1 MNNNNK
7 VQQRLIEEE
16 MKEAYI
22 DYAMSVIVS
31 RALPN
36 VCDGLKP
43 VHRRILYAMKD
54 MGMLH
59 NKPFKKCARIV
70 GEVLGKYHP
79 HGDTAVY
86 DALVRMAQDFSLR
99 YPLING
105 HGNFGSVDGDRAAAM
120 RYTEARLQKMASDLL
135 EDLDKNTV
143 EYVDNFDAS
152 LKEPVVLPSKLP
164 NLLIN
169 GSSGI
174 AVGMATNI
182 PPHNVSE
189 ALDACIAFVDNQD
202 ISIDELMK
210 YVKGPDFPTGGIILG
225 SNGIIKA
232 YKTGRGSIRIR
243 SVVDIEDNKLIISEI
258 PYQVNKTTLIEGIVN
273 LVKEKRVEGISDI
286 RDESDRDGM
295 RVVIILKKNVNPEL
309 ILNQLYRLSQLEVS
323 YGMNMLALVNN
334 QPKTLSLFDMV
345 KHFVFHRKEIVVR
358 RTKFDLDK
366 AEKRAHILE
375 GLKIALE
382 NIDEV
387 VKTIKSSK
395 DVEGARRLLISKF
408 SLSEKQSQAILDMR
422 LHRLTSLETN
432 KLKNEYNDLIKLIKN
447 LKEILQD
454 ENKVFKIIKDEFL
467 EMKKKYGDDRKTEL
481 LDVEEEIEDED
492 LIKKENVVVTVT
504 HDGYVN
510 RLPVE
515 TYRSQ
520 GRGGK
525 GIRATGTKEEDFVE
539 HIFTTSTHDYL
550 LFFSNLG
557 RVYWSKAYSIPSGSR
572 YAKGMNL
579 INLLR
584 LREDERIKTIIPVSS
599 FEEGFLNIITKKG
612 LIKKTALKAYS
623 KPRKGGIVA
632 VNLKQGDNLVEVILT
647 KDGEELVVATA
658 NGRAIR
664 FKDELI
670 RPVGRN
676 SQGVRAIKLR
686 KDKVIG
692 VAIAKNS
699 LLSVTENGYGKRT
712 DIKEYS
718 VIGRGGLGV
727 INIKT
732 SDRNGKVIGIKSV
745 KSEDDLML
753 VTKKGT
759 LIRVSAKNISKIGR
773 NTQGVR
779 IMKLKEG
786 DKVISVARVFYLFFY
801 T

>member
-1 MNNNNK
+1 MIVNNNNK

-86 DALVRMAQDFSLR
+86 DSLVRMAQTFSLR

-105 HGNFGSVDGDRAAAM
+105 HGNFGSIDGDNAAAM
-120 RYTEARLQKMASDLL
+120 RYTEARLQKIASEML
-135 EDLDKNTV
+135 EDIDKETV
-143 EYVDNFDAS
+143 DFADNFDAS

-182 PPHNVSE
+182 PPHNISE
-189 ALDACIAFVDNQD
+189 VLEACVAFVENQE
-202 ISIDELMK
+202 ISVEELMK

-225 SNGIIKA
+225 RQGFTQA
-232 YKTGRGSIRIR
+232 YLKGRGSVKVR
-243 SVVDIEDNKLIISEI
+243 SKVDIEDNKLIVSEI

-273 LVKEKRVEGISDI
+273 LVKTKRVEGISDI

-295 RVVIILKKNVNPEL
+295 RVVIILKKGVNAEL
-309 ILNQLYRLSQLEVS
+309 ILNQLYKNSQLQTS
-323 YGMNMLALVNN
+323 FGMNMLSLVDN
-334 QPKTLSLFDMV
+334 QPRTLSLVEMIKYFIL
-345 KHFVFHRKEIVVR
+345 HRKDVVVK

-387 VKTIKSSK
+387 VKAIKGSK
-395 DVEGARRLLISKF
+395 DVERARKELISKF
-408 SLSEKQSQAILDMR
+408 SLSLEQSQAILDMR

-432 KLKNEYNDLIKLIKN
+432 KLKDEYNGLIKLIKKLREILADEGKVFDIIKEE
-447 LKEILQD
+447 LKEL
-454 ENKVFKIIKDEFL
+454 
-467 EMKKKYGDDRKTEL
+467 KKKYGDARRTEVM
-481 LDVEEEIEDED
+481 DVDEVIEDED

-510 RLPVE
+510 RLPTE
-515 TYRSQ
+515 TYKQQ
-520 GRGGK
+520 GRGGR
-525 GIRATGTKEEDFVE
+525 GIKATGTKEEDFVE
-539 HIFTTSTHDYL
+539 NVFTTSTHDYL

-557 RVYWSKAYSIPSGSR
+557 RVYWNKAYSIPSGSR

-584 LREDERIKTIIPVSS
+584 LRDKERIKTIIPISS
-599 FEEGFLNIITKKG
+599 FDLGYLNIITKKG

-632 VNLKQGDNLVEVILT
+632 VNLKQGDSLVDVILT

-664 FKDELI
+664 FKDSVI
-670 RPVGRN
+670 RAVGR
-676 SQGVRAIKLR
+676 SSMGVRAIKLR
-686 KDKVIG
+686 ADKVIG
-692 VAIAKNS
+692 VDIARDS
-699 LLSVTENGYGKRT
+699 LLTVTENGYGKRT
-712 DIKEYS
+712 AIKEYN
-718 VIGRGGLGV
+718 VINRGGLGV

-745 KSEDDLML
+745 KSEDDLMM
-753 VTKKGT
+753 VTKKGV
-759 LIRVSAKNISKIGR
+759 LIRFSAKNISKIGR

-779 IMKLKEG
+779 LMKLDSG
-786 DKVISVARVFYLFFY
+786 DKVISVARVF
-801 T
+801 

>member
-1 MNNNNK
+1 M
-7 VQQRLIEEE
+7 
-16 MKEAYI
+16 
-22 DYAMSVIVS
+22 
-31 RALPN
+31 
-36 VCDGLKP
+36 
-43 VHRRILYAMKD
+43 
-54 MGMLH
+54 
-59 NKPFKKCARIV
+59 
-70 GEVLGKYHP
+70 
-79 HGDTAVY
+79 
-86 DALVRMAQDFSLR
+86 
-99 YPLING
+99 ING

-189 ALDACIAFVDNQD
+189 ALDACVAFVDNQE
-202 ISIDELMK
+202 ISIEELMNH
-210 YVKGPDFPTGGIILG
+210 VKGPDFPTGGIILG
-225 SNGIIKA
+225 RNGIIKA

-243 SVVDIEDNKLIISEI
+243 SVVNIEENKLIISEI
-258 PYQVNKTTLIEGIVN
+258 PYQVNKTNLIEGIVN
-273 LVKEKRVEGISDI
+273 LVKEKRIEGIRDI

-295 RVVIILKKNVNPEL
+295 RVVIILKNNVNPEL

-323 YGMNMLALVNN
+323 YGMNMLALVNS

-345 KHFVFHRKEIVVR
+345 KYFVFHRKDVVIR

-395 DVEGARRLLISKF
+395 NAEGARRLLIGKF
-408 SLSEKQSQAILDMR
+408 SLSEKQSQAILEMR

-432 KLKNEYNDLIKLIKN
+432 KLKEEYSGLVELIKR
-447 LKEILQD
+447 LKEILMD
-454 ENKVFKIIKDEFL
+454 ENKIFKIIKEEFL
-467 EMKKKYGDDRKTEL
+467 EMKKKYGDERRTEL
-481 LDVEEEIEDED
+481 LDIEEEIEDED

-515 TYRSQ
+515 TYRQQ

-525 GIRATGTKEEDFVE
+525 GMRATGTKEEDFVE

-579 INLLR
+579 VNLLR
-584 LREDERIKTIIPVSS
+584 LSKDERIRTVIPVSS
-599 FEEGFLNIITKKG
+599 FEMGYLNIITKKG
-612 LIKKTALKAYS
+612 LIKKTALKEYGR
-623 KPRKGGIVA
+623 PRKGGIVA
-632 VNLKQGDNLVEVILT
+632 VNLKQGDKLVDVILT

-658 NGRAIR
+658 SGRAIR
-664 FKDELI
+664 FKDEVI
-670 RPVGRN
+670 RAVGR
-676 SQGVRAIKLR
+676 SAMGVRAIKLR
-686 KDKVIG
+686 SDNVIG
-692 VAIAKNS
+692 VDIARDS
-699 LLSVTENGYGKRT
+699 LLTITENGYGKRT
-712 DIKEYS
+712 DIKSYN
-718 VIGRGGLGV
+718 VINRGGLGV

-732 SDRNGKVIGIKSV
+732 SERNGKVIGIKSV

-779 IMKLKEG
+779 IMKLSSG
-786 DKVISVARVFYLFFY
+786 DKVISVARVF
-801 T
+801 

>member
-1 MNNNNK
+1 MTDK

-54 MGMLH
+54 MGMFH

-79 HGDTAVY
+79 HGDVAVY
-86 DALVRMAQDFSLR
+86 DSLVRMAQEFSLR

-105 HGNFGSVDGDRAAAM
+105 HGNFGSIDGDRAAAM
-120 RYTEARLQKMASDLL
+120 RYTEARLQRLASEML
-135 EDLDKNTV
+135 EDIDKDTV
-143 EYVDNFDAS
+143 DFVDNFDAS
-152 LKEPVVLPSKLP
+152 LKEPTVLPSKLP

-169 GSSGI
+169 GSTGI

-182 PPHNVSE
+182 PPHNLSE
-189 ALDACIAFVDNQD
+189 VLDACIAFVDNQEV
-202 ISIDELMK
+202 SVQELMK

-225 SNGIIKA
+225 KQGIMQAHTKG
-232 YKTGRGSIRIR
+232 KGSVKVR
-243 SVVDIEDNKLIISEI
+243 SKVDIEDNKLIITEI

-273 LVKEKRVEGISDI
+273 LVKTKRVEGISDI

-295 RVVIILKKNVNPEL
+295 RVVIILKKGVNAEL
-309 ILNQLYRLSQLEVS
+309 ILNQLYKNSQLQTS
-323 YGMNMLALVNN
+323 FGMNMIALVNN
-334 QPKTLSLFDMV
+334 QPKTLNLLEMI
-345 KHFVFHRKEIVVR
+345 KYFVLHRKDIVIK
-358 RTKFDLDK
+358 RTKFDLKK

-387 VKTIKSSK
+387 VRIIKSSK
-395 DVEGARRLLISKF
+395 DVENARRLLIAKF
-408 SLSEKQSQAILDMR
+408 SLSLEQSQAILDMR
-422 LHRLTSLETN
+422 LHRLTSLETK
-432 KLKNEYNDLIKLIKN
+432 KLNDELKELVKLIKE
-447 LKEILQD
+447 LREILGD
-454 ENKVFKIIKDEFL
+454 ERKVYSIIKEEFKEL
-467 EMKKKYGDDRKTEL
+467 KKKYGDERRTEL

-510 RLPVE
+510 RLPVK
-515 TYRSQ
+515 TYRQQ
-520 GRGGK
+520 GRGGT
-525 GIRATGTKEEDFVE
+525 GIKATGTKEEDFVE
-539 HIFTTSTHDYL
+539 NIFTTSTHDYL

-557 RVYWSKAYSIPSGSR
+557 RVYWNKAYAIPSSSR

-584 LREDERIKTIIPVSS
+584 LREGERIRTIIPVSS
-599 FEEGFLNIITKKG
+599 FEEGYLNIITKKG
-612 LIKKTALKAYS
+612 LIKKTALKEYGR
-623 KPRKGGIVA
+623 PRKGGIVA

-658 NGRAIR
+658 SGRAIR
-664 FKDELI
+664 FKDSLI

-676 SQGVRAIKLR
+676 SMGVRAIKLR

-692 VAIAKNS
+692 VDIARDS
-699 LLSVTENGYGKRT
+699 LLTITENGFGKRT
-712 DIKEYS
+712 NIKEYS
-718 VIGRGGLGV
+718 TIGRGGLGV

-732 SDRNGKVIGIKSV
+732 SERNGKVIGVKSV

-786 DKVISVARVFYLFFY
+786 DKVISVARVF
-801 T
+801 

>member
-1 MNNNNK
+1 MVENNK
-7 VQQRLIEEE
+7 VQHRLIEEE

-143 EYVDNFDAS
+143 EFIDNFDAS
-152 LKEPVVLPSKLP
+152 LKEPTVLPSKLP

-174 AVGMATNI
+174 AVGMATNM

-189 ALDACIAFVDNQD
+189 ALDACIAFVDNQE
-202 ISIDELMK
+202 ISVDELMK

-225 SNGIIKA
+225 SNGFIKA

-243 SVVDIEDNKLIISEI
+243 SVVDIEDNKLVISEI

-295 RVVIILKKNVNPEL
+295 RVVIILKRNVNPEL

-345 KHFVFHRKEIVVR
+345 KHFVFHRKEVVIR
-358 RTKFDLDK
+358 RTQFDLEK

-387 VKTIKSSK
+387 VRIVKSSK
-395 DVEGARRLLISKF
+395 DVEGARRLLMSKF

-432 KLKNEYNDLIKLIKN
+432 KLKDEYNELVKLVKK
-447 LKEILQD
+447 LREILAD
-454 ENKVFKIIKDEFL
+454 ENKVFTIIKDEFL
-467 EMKKKYGDDRKTEL
+467 EMKKKYGDDRRTEL

-510 RLPVE
+510 RLPSE
-515 TYRSQ
+515 TYKQQ

-525 GIRATGTKEEDFVE
+525 GIRATGTKDEDFVE
-539 HIFTTSTHDYL
+539 NVFTTSTHDYL

-584 LREDERIKTIIPVSS
+584 LREGERIKTIIPVSN

-686 KDKVIG
+686 SDKVIG
-692 VAIAKNS
+692 VAIARDS

-712 DIKEYS
+712 AIKEYS

-732 SDRNGKVIGIKSV
+732 SDRNGKVIGVKSV

-786 DKVISVARVFYLFFY
+786 DKVISVARVF
-801 T
+801 

>member
-1 MNNNNK
+1 MTDK

-54 MGMLH
+54 MGMFH

-79 HGDTAVY
+79 HGDVAVY
-86 DALVRMAQDFSLR
+86 DSLVRMAQEFSLR

-105 HGNFGSVDGDRAAAM
+105 HGNFGSIDGDRAAAM
-120 RYTEARLQKMASDLL
+120 RYTEARLQRLASEML
-135 EDLDKNTV
+135 EDIDKDTV
-143 EYVDNFDAS
+143 DFVDNFDAS
-152 LKEPVVLPSKLP
+152 LKEPTVLPSKLP

-169 GSSGI
+169 GSTGI

-182 PPHNVSE
+182 PPHNLSE
-189 ALDACIAFVDNQD
+189 VLDACIAFVDNQEV
-202 ISIDELMK
+202 SVQELMK

-225 SNGIIKA
+225 KQGIMQAHTKG
-232 YKTGRGSIRIR
+232 KGSVKVR
-243 SVVDIEDNKLIISEI
+243 SKVDIEDNKLIITEI

-273 LVKEKRVEGISDI
+273 LVKTKRVEGISDI

-295 RVVIILKKNVNPEL
+295 RVVIILKKGVNAEL
-309 ILNQLYRLSQLEVS
+309 ILNQLYKNSQLQTS
-323 YGMNMLALVNN
+323 FGMNMIALVNN
-334 QPKTLSLFDMV
+334 QPKTLNLLEMI
-345 KHFVFHRKEIVVR
+345 KYFVLHRKDIVIK
-358 RTKFDLDK
+358 RTKFDLKK

-387 VKTIKSSK
+387 VRIIKSSK
-395 DVEGARRLLISKF
+395 DVENARRLLIAKF
-408 SLSEKQSQAILDMR
+408 SLSLEQSQAILDMR
-422 LHRLTSLETN
+422 LHRLTSLETK
-432 KLKNEYNDLIKLIKN
+432 KLNDELKELVKLIKE
-447 LKEILQD
+447 LREILGD
-454 ENKVFKIIKDEFL
+454 ERKVYSIIKEEFKEL
-467 EMKKKYGDDRKTEL
+467 KKKYGDERRTEL

-510 RLPVE
+510 RLPVK
-515 TYRSQ
+515 TYRQQ
-520 GRGGK
+520 GRGGT
-525 GIRATGTKEEDFVE
+525 GIKATGTKEEDFVE
-539 HIFTTSTHDYL
+539 NIFTTSTHDYL

-557 RVYWSKAYSIPSGSR
+557 RVYWNKAYAIPSSSR

-584 LREDERIKTIIPVSS
+584 LREGERIRTIIPVSS
-599 FEEGFLNIITKKG
+599 FEEGYLNIITKKG
-612 LIKKTALKAYS
+612 LIKKTALKEYGR
-623 KPRKGGIVA
+623 PRKGGIVA

-658 NGRAIR
+658 SGRAIR
-664 FKDELI
+664 FKDSLI

-676 SQGVRAIKLR
+676 SMGVRAIKLR

-692 VAIAKNS
+692 VDIARDS
-699 LLSVTENGYGKRT
+699 LLTITENGFGKRT
-712 DIKEYS
+712 NIKEYS
-718 VIGRGGLGV
+718 TIGRGGLGV

-732 SDRNGKVIGIKSV
+732 SERNGKVIGVKSV

-779 IMKLKEG
+779 IMKLKDG
-786 DKVISVARVFYLFFY
+786 DKVISVARVF
-801 T
+801 

>member
-1 MNNNNK
+1 MNNNDNK
-7 VQQRLIEEE
+7 VQQKLIEEE

-54 MGMLH
+54 LGMFH

-86 DALVRMAQDFSLR
+86 DSLVRMAQDFSLR

-189 ALDACIAFVDNQD
+189 ALDACVAFVDNQE
-202 ISIDELMK
+202 ISIEELMNH
-210 YVKGPDFPTGGIILG
+210 VKGPDFPTGGIILG
-225 SNGIIKA
+225 RNGIIKA

-243 SVVDIEDNKLIISEI
+243 SVVNIEENKLIISEI
-258 PYQVNKTTLIEGIVN
+258 PYQVNKTNLIEGIVN
-273 LVKEKRVEGISDI
+273 LVKEKRIEGIRDI

-295 RVVIILKKNVNPEL
+295 RVVIILKNNVNPEL

-323 YGMNMLALVNN
+323 YGMNMLALVNS

-345 KHFVFHRKEIVVR
+345 KYFVFHRKDVVIR

-395 DVEGARRLLISKF
+395 NAEGARRLLIGKF
-408 SLSEKQSQAILDMR
+408 SLSEKQSQAILEMR

-432 KLKNEYNDLIKLIKN
+432 KLKEEYSGLVELIKR
-447 LKEILQD
+447 LKEILMD
-454 ENKVFKIIKDEFL
+454 ENKIFKIIKEEFL
-467 EMKKKYGDDRKTEL
+467 EMKKKYGDERRTEL
-481 LDVEEEIEDED
+481 LDIEEEIEDED

-515 TYRSQ
+515 TYRQQ

-525 GIRATGTKEEDFVE
+525 GMRATGTKEEDFVE

-579 INLLR
+579 VNLLR
-584 LREDERIKTIIPVSS
+584 LSKDERIRTVIPVSS
-599 FEEGFLNIITKKG
+599 FEMGYLNIITKKG
-612 LIKKTALKAYS
+612 LIKKTALKEYGR
-623 KPRKGGIVA
+623 PRKGGIVA
-632 VNLKQGDNLVEVILT
+632 VNLKQGDKLVDVILT

-658 NGRAIR
+658 SGRAIR
-664 FKDELI
+664 FKDEVI
-670 RPVGRN
+670 RAVGR
-676 SQGVRAIKLR
+676 SAMGVRAIKLR
-686 KDKVIG
+686 SDNVIG
-692 VAIAKNS
+692 VDIARDS
-699 LLSVTENGYGKRT
+699 LLTITENGYGKRT
-712 DIKEYS
+712 DIKSYN
-718 VIGRGGLGV
+718 VINRGGLGV

-732 SDRNGKVIGIKSV
+732 SERNGKVIGIKSV

-779 IMKLKEG
+779 IMKLSSG
-786 DKVISVARVFYLFFY
+786 DKVISVARVF
-801 T
+801 

>member
-1 MNNNNK
+1 MINNNK

-59 NKPFKKCARIV
+59 NKPFKKCARVV

-143 EYVDNFDAS
+143 EFIDNFDAS
-152 LKEPVVLPSKLP
+152 LKEPTVLPSKLP

-174 AVGMATNI
+174 AVGMATNM
-182 PPHNVSE
+182 PPHNVVE
-189 ALDACIAFVDNQD
+189 ALDACVAFVDNQE
-202 ISIDELMK
+202 ISVDELMK

-243 SVVDIEDNKLIISEI
+243 SRVEIEDNKLVISEI

-345 KHFVFHRKEIVVR
+345 KEFVSHRKEVVIR

-375 GLKIALE
+375 GLKVALE

-387 VKTIKSSK
+387 VRIVKSSK
-395 DVEGARRLLISKF
+395 DVEGARRLLISTF
-408 SLSEKQSQAILDMR
+408 SLSVEQSQAILDMR

-432 KLKNEYNDLIKLIKN
+432 KLKDEFNGLIKLIKN
-447 LKEILQD
+447 LREILED

-467 EMKKKYGDDRKTEL
+467 EMKKKYGDERRTEL

-510 RLPVE
+510 RLPIE
-515 TYRSQ
+515 TYRQ
-520 GRGGK
+520 QARGGK
-525 GIRATGTKEEDFVE
+525 GIRATGTKDEDFVE

-557 RVYWSKAYSIPSGSR
+557 RVYWNKAYSIPSGSR

-584 LREDERIKTIIPVSS
+584 LREDEKIRTIIPVSN

-632 VNLKQGDNLVEVILT
+632 VNLKEGDNLVEVILT

-692 VAIAKNS
+692 VAIARDS

-712 DIKEYS
+712 DIKEYN
-718 VIGRGGLGV
+718 VINRGGLGV

-732 SDRNGKVIGIKSV
+732 SERNGKVIGVKSV

-779 IMKLKEG
+779 IMKLGAG
-786 DKVISVARVFYLFFY
+786 DKVISVARVF
-801 T
+801 

>member
-1 MNNNNK
+1 MVENNNK

-79 HGDTAVY
+79 HSDTAVY
-86 DALVRMAQDFSLR
+86 DSLVRMAQDFSLR

-135 EDLDKNTV
+135 EDIDKNTV
-143 EYVDNFDAS
+143 EYIDNFDAS

-189 ALDACIAFVDNQD
+189 ALDACIAFVDNQE
-202 ISIDELMK
+202 ISINELMK

-243 SVVDIEDNKLIISEI
+243 SRVDVEENKLIVSEI

-273 LVKEKRVEGISDI
+273 LVKEKRIEGISDI

-295 RVVIILKKNVNPEL
+295 RVVIILKKNINPEL
-309 ILNQLYRLSQLEVS
+309 LLNQLYRLSQLEVS
-323 YGMNMLALVNN
+323 YGMNMLALVDN
-334 QPKTLSLFDMV
+334 QPKTLSLFDLV
-345 KHFVFHRKEIVVR
+345 KEFVFHRKRIVFR

-387 VKTIKSSK
+387 VKIIKSSK
-395 DVEGARRLLISKF
+395 DVEGARKLLISTF
-408 SLSEKQSQAILDMR
+408 SLSLEQCQAILDMR

-432 KLKNEYNDLIKLIKN
+432 KIREEYIDLIRLIKD
-447 LKEILQD
+447 LREILAD
-454 ENKVFKIIKDEFL
+454 ENRIFKIIKEEFL
-467 EMKKKYGDDRKTEL
+467 EMKKKYGDERRTEL

-510 RLPVE
+510 RMPVE
-515 TYRSQ
+515 TYRQ
-520 GRGGK
+520 QARGGK
-525 GIRATGTKEEDFVE
+525 GIRATGTKDEDFVE

-579 INLLR
+579 VNLLR
-584 LREDERIKTIIPVSS
+584 LSKDEGIRTVIPVSN
-599 FEEGFLNIITKKG
+599 FDIGYLNIITKKG
-612 LIKKTALKAYS
+612 LIKKTALKEYS
-623 KPRKGGIVA
+623 RPRKGGIVA
-632 VNLKQGDNLVEVILT
+632 VNLKQGDNLVDVILT
-647 KDGEELVVATA
+647 KDGEELIVATA
-658 NGRAIR
+658 SGRAIR
-664 FKDELI
+664 FKDEVI
-670 RPVGRN
+670 RAVGRN
-676 SQGVRAIKLR
+676 SMGVRAIKLR
-686 KDKVIG
+686 NDKVIG
-692 VAIAKNS
+692 VDIARDS
-699 LLSVTENGYGKRT
+699 LLTITENGYGKRT
-712 DIKEYS
+712 DIKEYN
-718 VIGRGGLGV
+718 VINRGGLGV

-732 SDRNGKVIGIKSV
+732 SERNGKAIGIKSV
-745 KSEDDLML
+745 KSEEDLML

-779 IMKLKEG
+779 IMKLGAG
-786 DKVISVARVFYLFFY
+786 DKVISVARVF
-801 T
+801 

>member
-1 MNNNNK
+1 MTDK

-54 MGMLH
+54 MGMFH

-79 HGDTAVY
+79 HGDVAVY
-86 DALVRMAQDFSLR
+86 DSLVRMAQEFSLR

-105 HGNFGSVDGDRAAAM
+105 HGNFGSIDGDRAAAM
-120 RYTEARLQKMASDLL
+120 RYTEARLQRLASEML
-135 EDLDKNTV
+135 EDIDKDTV
-143 EYVDNFDAS
+143 DFVDNFDAS
-152 LKEPVVLPSKLP
+152 LKEPTVLPSKLP

-169 GSSGI
+169 GSTGI

-182 PPHNVSE
+182 PPHNLSE
-189 ALDACIAFVDNQD
+189 VLDACIAFVDNQEV
-202 ISIDELMK
+202 SVQELMK

-225 SNGIIKA
+225 KQGIMQAHTKG
-232 YKTGRGSIRIR
+232 KGSVKVR
-243 SVVDIEDNKLIISEI
+243 SKVDIEDNKLIITEI

-273 LVKEKRVEGISDI
+273 LVKTKRVEGISDI

-295 RVVIILKKNVNPEL
+295 RVVIILKKGVNAEL
-309 ILNQLYRLSQLEVS
+309 ILNQLYKNSQLQTS
-323 YGMNMLALVNN
+323 FGMNMIALVNN
-334 QPKTLSLFDMV
+334 QPKTLNLLEMI
-345 KHFVFHRKEIVVR
+345 KYFVLHRKDIVIK
-358 RTKFDLDK
+358 RTKFDLKK

-387 VKTIKSSK
+387 VRIIKSSK
-395 DVEGARRLLISKF
+395 DVENARRLLIAKF
-408 SLSEKQSQAILDMR
+408 SLSLEQSQAILDMR
-422 LHRLTSLETN
+422 LHRLTSLETK
-432 KLKNEYNDLIKLIKN
+432 KLNDELKELVKLIKE
-447 LKEILQD
+447 LREILGD
-454 ENKVFKIIKDEFL
+454 ERKVYSIIKEEFKEL
-467 EMKKKYGDDRKTEL
+467 KKKYGDERRTEL

-510 RLPVE
+510 RLPVK
-515 TYRSQ
+515 TYRQQ
-520 GRGGK
+520 GRGGT
-525 GIRATGTKEEDFVE
+525 GIKATGTKEEDFVE
-539 HIFTTSTHDYL
+539 NIFTTSTHDYL

-579 INLLR
+579 VNLLR
-584 LREDERIKTIIPVSS
+584 LSKDERIRTVIPVSS
-599 FEEGFLNIITKKG
+599 FEMGYLNIITKKG
-612 LIKKTALKAYS
+612 LIKKTALKEYGR
-623 KPRKGGIVA
+623 PRKGGIVA
-632 VNLKQGDNLVEVILT
+632 VNLKQGDKLVDVILT

-658 NGRAIR
+658 SGRAIR
-664 FKDELI
+664 FKDEVI
-670 RPVGRN
+670 RAVGR
-676 SQGVRAIKLR
+676 SAMGVRAIKLR
-686 KDKVIG
+686 SDNVIG
-692 VAIAKNS
+692 VDIARDS
-699 LLSVTENGYGKRT
+699 LLTITENGYGKRT
-712 DIKEYS
+712 DIKSYN
-718 VIGRGGLGV
+718 VINRGGLGV

-732 SDRNGKVIGIKSV
+732 SERNGKVIGIKSV

-779 IMKLKEG
+779 IMKLSSG
-786 DKVISVARVFYLFFY
+786 DKVISVARVF
-801 T
+801 

>member
-1 MNNNNK
+1 MTDK

-31 RALPN
+31 RALPD
-36 VCDGLKP
+36 VKDGLKP

-54 MGMLH
+54 MGMFH

-79 HGDTAVY
+79 HGDSAVY
-86 DALVRMAQDFSLR
+86 DSLVRMAQSFSLR

-105 HGNFGSVDGDRAAAM
+105 HGNFGSIDGDNAAAM
-120 RYTEARLQKMASDLL
+120 RYTEARLQKIASELL
-135 EDLDKNTV
+135 EDLDKETV
-143 EYVDNFDAS
+143 GFIDNFDAS
-152 LKEPVVLPSKLP
+152 LKEPVVLPAKIP
-164 NLLIN
+164 NLLVN

-182 PPHNVSE
+182 PPHNISE
-189 ALDACIAFVDNQD
+189 VLDACMAFVDNQEV
-202 ISIDELMK
+202 SVSELMK

-225 SNGIIKA
+225 KQGIMQA
-232 YKTGRGSIRIR
+232 YTKGRGSVKVR
-243 SVVDIEDNKLIISEI
+243 SKVDIEDKKLIVTEI
-258 PYQVNKTTLIEGIVN
+258 PYQVNKTNLIEGIVN
-273 LVKEKRVEGISDI
+273 LVKTKRIDGISDI
-286 RDESDRDGM
+286 RDESDRKGM
-295 RVVIILKKNVNPEL
+295 RVVIFLKKGVNAEL
-309 ILNQLYRLSQLEVS
+309 ILNQLYKNSQLQTS
-323 YGMNMLALVNN
+323 FGMNMLALVDN
-334 QPKTLSLFDMV
+334 QPRTLSLFDMI
-345 KHFVFHRKEIVVR
+345 KHFVLHRKDVVVK
-358 RTKFDLDK
+358 RTKFDLNK

-387 VKTIKSSK
+387 VRVIKSSK
-395 DVEGARRLLISKF
+395 DVENARRLLMSKF
-408 SLSEKQSQAILDMR
+408 SLSLEQSQAILDMR
-422 LHRLTSLETN
+422 LHRLTSLETK
-432 KLKNEYNDLIKLIKN
+432 KLNEEYKDLVKLIKE
-447 LKEILQD
+447 LKEILAD
-454 ENKVFKIIKDEFL
+454 EGKVFKIIKDEFKEL
-467 EMKKKYGDDRKTEL
+467 KKKYGDKRRTEL
-481 LDVEEEIEDED
+481 LDVAEEIDDED
-492 LIKKENVVVTVT
+492 LIKKEDVVVTVT

-510 RLPVE
+510 RLPTE
-515 TYRSQ
+515 TYKQQ

-557 RVYWSKAYSIPSGSR
+557 RVYWNKAYSIPSGSR
-572 YAKGMNL
+572 YSRGMNL
-579 INLLR
+579 VNLLR
-584 LREDERIKTIIPVSS
+584 LSEGERIRTIIPVSNFDS
-599 FEEGFLNIITKKG
+599 GYLNIITKKG
-612 LIKKTALKAYS
+612 LIKKTALKEYS
-623 KPRKGGIVA
+623 RPRKGGIVA
-632 VNLKQGDNLVEVILT
+632 VNLKQGDNLVDVILT

-664 FKDELI
+664 FKDSLI

-686 KDKVIG
+686 SDKVVG
-692 VAIAKNS
+692 VDIARDS
-699 LLSVTENGYGKRT
+699 LLSVTENGFGKRT
-712 DIKEYS
+712 AIDEYS

-732 SDRNGKVIGIKSV
+732 SERNGKVIGIKSV
-745 KSEDDLML
+745 KGEDDLML
-753 VTKKGT
+753 VTKKGV

-786 DKVISVARVFYLFFY
+786 DKVISVARVFLDKFII
-801 T
+801 

>member
-1 MNNNNK
+1 MINNNK
-7 VQQRLIEEE
+7 VQQKLIEEE
-16 MKEAYI
+16 MKDAYI

-54 MGMLH
+54 MGMFH

-86 DALVRMAQDFSLR
+86 DSLVRMAQEFSLR

-105 HGNFGSVDGDRAAAM
+105 HGNFGSIDGDNAAAM
-120 RYTEARLQKMASDLL
+120 RYTEARLQKIASEML
-135 EDLDKNTV
+135 EDIEKNTV
-143 EYVDNFDAS
+143 NFVDNFDAS

-169 GSSGI
+169 GSTGI

-182 PPHNVSE
+182 PPHNISE
-189 ALDACIAFVDNQD
+189 VLDACIAFVDNQEV
-202 ISIDELMK
+202 SVQELMK

-225 SNGIIKA
+225 KQGIMQAHTKG
-232 YKTGRGSIRIR
+232 KGSVKVR
-243 SVVDIEDNKLIISEI
+243 SRVDIEDNKLIITEI

-273 LVKEKRVEGISDI
+273 LVKTKRIDGISDI

-295 RVVIILKKNVNPEL
+295 RVVIILKKGVNEEL
-309 ILNQLYRLSQLEVS
+309 ILNQLYKNSQLQTS
-323 YGMNMLALVNN
+323 FGMNMIALVDN
-334 QPKTLSLFDMV
+334 QPRTLNLLEMI
-345 KHFVFHRKEIVVR
+345 KYFVLHRKDIVVK
-358 RTKFDLDK
+358 RTKFDLNK

-387 VKTIKSSK
+387 VRIIKSSK
-395 DVEGARRLLISKF
+395 DVENARRLLMSKF
-408 SLSEKQSQAILDMR
+408 SLSLEQSQAILDMR
-422 LHRLTSLETN
+422 LHRLTSLETK
-432 KLKNEYNDLIKLIKN
+432 KLNDELKDLIKLIKE
-447 LKEILQD
+447 LREILQD
-454 ENKVFKIIKDEFL
+454 ERKVYSIIKNEFKEL
-467 EMKKKYGDDRKTEL
+467 KKKYGDDRRTEL

-510 RLPVE
+510 RLPIK
-515 TYRSQ
+515 TYKKQ

-539 HIFTTSTHDYL
+539 NIFTTSTHDYL

-557 RVYWSKAYSIPSGSR
+557 RVYWNKAYSIPSSSR

-579 INLLR
+579 VNLLR
-584 LREDERIKTIIPVSS
+584 LREGERIRTIIPVSS
-599 FEEGFLNIITKKG
+599 FDEGYLNIITKKG
-612 LIKKTALKAYS
+612 LIKKTALKEYGR
-623 KPRKGGIVA
+623 PRKGGIVA
-632 VNLKQGDNLVEVILT
+632 VNLKQGDNLVDVILT
-647 KDGEELVVATA
+647 EDGEELVIATA
-658 NGRAIR
+658 SGRAIR
-664 FKDELI
+664 FKDSLI

-676 SQGVRAIKLR
+676 STGVRAIKLR

-692 VAIAKNS
+692 VDIARDS

-712 DIKEYS
+712 SIDEYS
-718 VIGRGGLGV
+718 TINRGGLGV

-732 SDRNGKVIGIKSV
+732 SERNGKVIGIKSV
-745 KSEDDLML
+745 KSDDDLML
-753 VTKKGT
+753 VTKKAT

-779 IMKLKEG
+779 IMKLKDG
-786 DKVISVARVFYLFFY
+786 DKVISVARVF
-801 T
+801 

>member
-786 DKVISVARVFYLFFY
+786 DKVISVARVF
-801 T
+801 